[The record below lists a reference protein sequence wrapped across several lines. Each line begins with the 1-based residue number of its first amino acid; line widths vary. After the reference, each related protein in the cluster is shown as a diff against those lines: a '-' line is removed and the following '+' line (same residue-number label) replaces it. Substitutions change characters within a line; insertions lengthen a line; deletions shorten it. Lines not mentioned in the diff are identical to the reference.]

1 MRALSLGE
9 GEELYYCVPVDLN
22 FDSREKLAR
31 EVYAEKTY
39 LAVTGER
46 FLVLEGEKQVNSPR
60 NWPPP
65 SGWRNVRR
73 SAASTRSRAVL

>member
-46 FLVLEGEKQVNSPR
+46 FLVLEGEKL
-60 NWPPP
+60 
-65 SGWRNVRR
+65 
-73 SAASTRSRAVL
+73 AASFRLEECEKRYTRIPGRRRAPAPAG